1 MAQVMTSRMT
11 GTQAGGWTTPA
22 PINPERFNSLR
33 RSCPTCGKLGVRIVY
48 GCASG
53 SLLRAA
59 ERGMV
64 VIGGSTH
71 RASTHR
77 CPDGHE
83 WHSPD
88 VPW

>member
-1 MAQVMTSRMT
+1 MLGLNV
-11 GTQAGGWTTPA
+11 
-22 PINPERFNSLR
+22 ERFNNLR
-33 RSCPTCGKLGVRIVY
+33 RACPACGELGVRIVY

-53 SLLRAA
+53 SLISAA

-71 RASTHR
+71 RAATHV
-77 CPDGHE
+77 CPRGHE

-88 VPW
+88 AGW